1 MIWKTP
7 FFLFLFIPLFLT
19 LFYLLFFS
27 KKRKPSVRWSS
38 LAHWSEIGFSW
49 RVFFKWVPFFLQT
62 LAIVFIIVA
71 LARPQRADEQIR
83 QPKEGIDI
91 MIVFD
96 ISFSMM
102 AEDMDPGTRLSSAKQ
117 VIERFIDSLT
127 SDRAGLILFSGESYT
142 KVPLTFDY
150 SLLKRE
156 ALGAETSSDIQQ
168 GTAIGAAIANA
179 AARLRASAS
188 KSRVIILLTDGEN
201 NAGNINP
208 ATAVQIAK
216 GYGIKIYSIAVGQ
229 RGWARIP
236 IKYKD
241 ALGREQM
248 TYTNIQSRV
257 NTKLLSQMSKETGGK
272 FYLAKNL
279 KTLADVFDEIGD
291 LEKTKIEVKKWT
303 RFEELFQQWTR
314 PAFFLS
320 LASILLSFTVFG
332 RPF

>member
-7 FFLFLFIPLFLT
+7 LFFLLFAPLILA
-19 LFYLLFFS
+19 LFYLFFFS
-27 KKRKPSVRWSS
+27 KKTKPPLSWSS
-38 LAHWSEIGFSW
+38 LSHWSEIGFSW
-49 RVFFKWVPFFLQT
+49 RVFFKWVPFFLQV
-62 LAIVFIIVA
+62 LSLVFIIIA
-71 LARPQRADEQIR
+71 LARPQRADVQIR

-91 MIVFD
+91 MIVCD

-102 AEDMDPGTRLSSAKQ
+102 AEDMNPGTRLASAKK
-117 VIERFIDSLT
+117 VIEQFVDSLT

-156 ALGAETSSDIQQ
+156 ALRAETSSDIQQ

-179 AARLRASAS
+179 SARLKGSES

-216 GYGIKIYSIAVGQ
+216 GYGIKIYSIAVGS

-241 ALGREQM
+241 ALGREQT
-248 TYTNIQSRV
+248 TYSNIQSRV
-257 NTKLLSQMSKETGGK
+257 NKKLLSQISKETGGR

-279 KTLADVFDEIGD
+279 KTLESVFNEIGD

-303 RFEELFQQWTR
+303 RYEELFQQWTSQ
-314 PAFFLS
+314 AFFLS
-320 LASILLSFTVFG
+320 LISVFLSITIFG